1 MKIVGHGILFVSLLL
16 VHDISGQ
23 SPKSIILEMVQSA
36 SELEGFTAEITK
48 EERIEGELVKQ
59 ITAVKLIRKPYQL
72 YLNQKYPKEGVEILC
87 RPDHKKA
94 LINPNSFPW
103 FNLSLDPF
111 GSLMRHKQHHT
122 IYDSGFDL
130 MSSIIHRELARI
142 GDDTARHI
150 FYRGLV
156 TWQGRPAIHIE
167 MANPDFHYSTY
178 QVLLGEDLN
187 SIAKKLNVNEYAILE
202 LNDDVDFYDDVIP
215 GQKIDVPSSY
225 AKKMVLYID
234 SEYMLPLVIRVYDSD
249 GLYEHYAYKKFILN
263 PTFRPME
270 FSSSFEEYGF

>member
-1 MKIVGHGILFVSLLL
+1 MRIVGHGLLFISLLL
-16 VHDISGQ
+16 VHNLQGQ

-36 SELEGFTAEITK
+36 GELEGFTAEITK
-48 EERIEGELVKQ
+48 EERIEGELIKQ

-72 YLNQKYPKEGVEILC
+72 YLNQKHPKEGVEILC
-87 RPDHKKA
+87 RPDHEKA

-130 MSSIIHRELARI
+130 MSSILHRELARI
-142 GDDTARHI
+142 GDDTTRHI
-150 FYRGLV
+150 FYKGLV
-156 TWQGRPAIHIE
+156 TWQDRPAIHIE
-167 MANPDFHYSTY
+167 MVNPDFQYSTY

-187 SIAKKLNVNEYAILE
+187 SIATKLNVNEYAILA

-215 GQKIDVPSSY
+215 GQKIHVPSSY

-249 GLYEHYAYKKFILN
+249 GLYEHYAYKKFVIN
-263 PTFRPME
+263 PTFRPGE
-270 FSSSFEEYGF
+270 FSSSFKEYGF